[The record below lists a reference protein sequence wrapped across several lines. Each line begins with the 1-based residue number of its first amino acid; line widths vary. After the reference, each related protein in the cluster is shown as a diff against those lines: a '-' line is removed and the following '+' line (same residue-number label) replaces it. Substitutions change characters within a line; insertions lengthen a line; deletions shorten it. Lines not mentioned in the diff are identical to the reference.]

1 MTPRGAC
8 AAWLLVLCSTLTA
21 CGFALRGATEVP
33 FDTLAINVPA
43 NSQFGA
49 QLRRQMRAAAPAL
62 VIVPDGAPAEV
73 RLEILEVARERLE
86 TSLNAQGRVQEYEL
100 TLRLIFQ
107 VVDQAGEPLLAETQ
121 LSASRLLPWDDNV
134 AQAKESEADSLYR
147 AMQADLAQRIISRLD
162 SPDLQAAVLAAQAER
177 ERLGTE
183 GR

>member
-1 MTPRGAC
+1 MALSGAR
-8 AAWLLVLCSTLTA
+8 AALLLILCSTLAA

-62 VIVPDGAPAEV
+62 VIVPDGAPAQV
-73 RLEILEVARERLE
+73 RLEVLNVARDRLE
-86 TSLNAQGRVQEYEL
+86 TALNAQGRVQEYEL
-100 TLRLIFQ
+100 TLRLTFR
-107 VVDQAGEPLLAETQ
+107 VVNQAGEPLLPDTQ

-147 AMQADLAQRIISRLD
+147 AMQADLAQRIINRLD
-162 SPDLQAAVLAAQAER
+162 APDLRAAVLASEAEMQ
-177 ERLGTE
+177 RLNGAV
-183 GR
+183 R